1 MLLQF
6 TFGNFRSFKNK
17 TTLNMKASTQRTP
30 FAIEPKDGARALPA
44 AVIYGPNA
52 SGKTNIIKAAFCM
65 RTIVL
70 QGFDGANKEVPLP
83 LALYPFVHKLSDEP
97 VAFEIA
103 FIMDRKRFD
112 YELAFS
118 PCNSFSNSDCEIAIV
133 NERLAQE
140 GELLFER
147 TIDKILVSRSKKALK
162 LLGIESEEHLRP
174 LEASV
179 NSNMSKD
186 GLFLTGGLLSTIS
199 KPTASKVVS
208 FFKEKFEPMVDID
221 GLCFGKFNADEKVFA
236 QTLTAIKVVA
246 DVGPQEFYA
255 KQPNDDAPAELF
267 SIYQVG
273 AKGEETKGVGIPIE
287 WMESK
292 GTIEALHLIP
302 ILLDALLTGKTL
314 LIDELDVSLH
324 PELVTSIIA
333 TFNDEQLNP
342 KRAQLI
348 FTTHNLT
355 YLNKNLLRRD
365 QILFTEKNEDYVSE
379 LYSLADFGSDVVR
392 NDGSFVKQYLKG
404 NFGALPTNSFAELV
418 VQNTASEDEE
428 AVEQ

>member
-30 FAIEPKDGARALPA
+30 FTVELKDGVRVLPA

-52 SGKTNIIKAAFCM
+52 SGKTNIIKAAAYM
-65 RTIVL
+65 REIVL
-70 QGFDGANKEVPLP
+70 QGLDGANKVYP
-83 LALYPFVHKLSDEP
+83 LALYPFVHELSNEP
-97 VAFEIA
+97 VSFEIS
-103 FIMDRKRFD
+103 FITEGKHFE
-112 YELAFS
+112 YQFAFS
-118 PCNSFSNSDCEIAIV
+118 LDKPFYQECKVMIAS
-133 NERLAQE
+133 ESLALE

-147 TIDKILVSRSKKALK
+147 TTDKITVSKTKKALQLLGLPSEEQLK
-162 LLGIESEEHLRP
+162 LLEE
-174 LEASV
+174 SV
-179 NSNMSKD
+179 NNNMSKK

-199 KPTASKVVS
+199 KAIASKVIS
-208 FFKEKFEPMVDID
+208 FFEKTLFAIWTPNHMQAT
-221 GLCFGKFNADEKVFA
+221 FGVGTTEMLNS
-236 QTLTAIKVVA
+236 IKTIA
-246 DVGPQEFYA
+246 DVGPQEFRVQQA
-255 KQPNDDAPAELF
+255 KDDAPTELT
-267 SIYQVG
+267 SLYSVG
-273 AKGEETKGVGIPIE
+273 SKKKAKNGIHVPID
-287 WMESK
+287 WMESL
-292 GTIEALHLIP
+292 GTIQMLYFAPLLLHALQEGLV
-302 ILLDALLTGKTL
+302 LF
-314 LIDELDVSLH
+314 IDELDASLH

-365 QILFTEKNEDYVSE
+365 QILFTEKNEDYISE

-404 NFGALPTNSFAELV
+404 NFGALPTNSFAELAL
-418 VQNTASEDEE
+418 QTAASKGKE
-428 AVEQ
+428 AAEQ